1 MVPKVDS
8 YRFVEG
14 ISRRVMRHWAGFRAL
29 WPIPWTPLP
38 KPLEECTIALVSS
51 AALALSIDR
60 PFDAEV
66 ERLDP
71 WTSDA
76 SYRVLPAAAATGQIQ
91 VCHRHINPSF
101 GLQDL
106 DSVMPLPSLVQ
117 LAKIGEIGR
126 PAASHYSFMGYTLRP
141 ERLLTET
148 VPAISALMHQ
158 EQVDAVL
165 LVPV

>member
-14 ISRRVMRHWAGFRAL
+14 ISRRVMRHWAGFRDSR
-29 WPIPWTPLP
+29 PIPWTPLP

-51 AALALSIDR
+51 AGLALSIDR

-101 GLQDL
+101 ALQDL

-117 LAKIGEIGR
+117 LARIGEIGR
-126 PAASHYSFMGYTLRP
+126 PAASHYSYMGYTLRP
-141 ERLLTET
+141 ERLVTET
-148 VPAISALMHQ
+148 VPAISALMRQ